1 VSVRGKP
8 LRQRRARTGSRD
20 EREIQILRRNRHQQV
35 EIVSVASKCPLGGDL
50 VVVALLEVSPEGR
63 SRFGSSVP
71 PAVYRFLR
79 LVLDAVFGV
88 SVLSLHGLGQSLM
101 LQVAKKASVL
111 KRRKSRNRMEAPG
124 TPQGD
129 TPVQAVAGSGP
140 NSAPS
145 RCESDSDVVFYM
157 EEPKAGECLSPF
169 HDPGSRAEDG

>member
-1 VSVRGKP
+1 MG
-8 LRQRRARTGSRD
+8 RD
-20 EREIQILRRNRHQQV
+20 AQ
-35 EIVSVASKCPLGGDL
+35 
-50 VVVALLEVSPEGR
+50 
-63 SRFGSSVP
+63 
-71 PAVYRFLR
+71 RFLR

-129 TPVQAVAGSGP
+129 TPVQTVAP
-140 NSAPS
+140 NAPS

-157 EEPKAGECLSPF
+157 EEPKAGKKKDKILLSIF
-169 HDPGSRAEDG
+169 IFSALI

>member
-1 VSVRGKP
+1 VSVRRKR

-20 EREIQILRRNRHQQV
+20 EREIRILRRNRHQQV
-35 EIVSVASKCPLGGDL
+35 EIVTVASKCPLGGDL

-71 PAVYRFLR
+71 PVVYRFLR

-101 LQVAKKASVL
+101 LQVAKKASVFETSEIAESHGGTRNAAGRHPRPSS
-111 KRRKSRNRMEAPG
+111 RRQR
-124 TPQGD
+124 PQ
-129 TPVQAVAGSGP
+129 QR
-140 NSAPS
+140 PS